1 MRGIPGREGLEQEF
15 RCPACNS
22 KLTPEKPIEP
32 QFKVGDRV
40 EFGFNGEKKTGT
52 VTGLEIDN
60 PFVTISGDDGDF
72 YAISSSVK
80 LLPQLMICPKAERCP
95 VEHCYHCDKK
105 PHKHN
110 PERCSV
116 RSVNCPACIPYVE
129 QPEEQMVDV
138 CQIIA
143 TLIRASDPNSEHE
156 FNWSRK
162 SKIPQAKIR
171 AILAPYMEG
180 SDE

>member
-1 MRGIPGREGLEQEF
+1 MRGIPGREGLE
-15 RCPACNS
+15 
-22 KLTPEKPIEP
+22 P

-40 EFGFNGEKKTGT
+40 EIVGPSN
-52 VTGLEIDN
+52 I
-60 PFVTISGDDGDF
+60 GDF
-72 YAISSSVK
+72 RNQHGNIGTILRIDKALSSPYWIKYEKEPYAMFWHTEDTLK

-95 VEHCYHCDKK
+95 IEHCYHCDKK

-162 SKIPQAKIR
+162 YKLPQDTLR
-171 AILAPYMEG
+171 AILSPYMEG

>member
-1 MRGIPGREGLEQEF
+1 MSMGVPGREGL
-15 RCPACNS
+15 
-22 KLTPEKPIEP
+22 EP

-40 EFGFNGEKKTGT
+40 ETVGLGDSIIFTIQQVWHDGEDWCYDRNTGQCYT
-52 VTGLEIDN
+52 ARHL
-60 PFVTISGDDGDF
+60 
-72 YAISSSVK
+72 K
-80 LLPQLMICPKAERCP
+80 LL
-95 VEHCYHCDKK
+95 
-105 PHKHN
+105 
-110 PERCSV
+110 
-116 RSVNCPACIPYVE
+116 
-129 QPEEQMVDV
+129 PEEQMVDV

-162 SKIPQAKIR
+162 YKLPQSQLR